1 MTGMAAESP
10 FSLAANEVLVRWE
23 AVGTAP
29 PAAEREAH
37 AALLSPAERARRE
50 RFRFDRDAWHYAVAH
65 ALLRRTLARC
75 APVAPAAWS
84 FRAAPGG
91 RPEVEAPAF
100 ARRLRFSL
108 SHTRGLVACAVCLEH
123 PVGVDVEAVDAR
135 TMGEEIVARILAPEE
150 VEALVGLAAA
160 ERRRRLFE
168 LWTLKE
174 ACLKAR
180 GDGLAVPPAA
190 LSFALAGAATPR
202 VAFAPEAA
210 DDPAA
215 WRFHLAAAAPRHV
228 LAVAVRCGAGVEA
241 RFTLPVDAGP

>member
-1 MTGMAAESP
+1 MTGVAAESP
-10 FSLAANEVLVRWE
+10 FSLAADEVLVRWE
-23 AVGTAP
+23 AVGEAP
-29 PAAEREAH
+29 STAERGAL
-37 AALLSPAERARRE
+37 AALLSAAERAHLE
-50 RFRFDRDAWHYAVAH
+50 RFRFEQDAWHYLVAH
-65 ALLRRTLARC
+65 VLLRRTLAQC
-75 APVAPAAWS
+75 APVPPAAWS
-84 FRAAPGG
+84 FRVAPGG
-91 RPEVEAPAF
+91 RPEIEGPAF

-135 TMGEEIVARILAPEE
+135 TMGERVVARILAPEE
-150 VEALVGLAAA
+150 TGALAGLAAA
-160 ERRRRLFE
+160 DRRRRLFE

-190 LSFALAGAATPR
+190 VSFDLADEAPPR

-215 WRFHLAAAAPRHV
+215 WRFHLAAPAPMHV
-228 LAVAVRCGAGVEA
+228 LAMAVRCGAGVDV